1 VLAVLLSLLAGLS
14 IGTGDFL
21 AGTQARRTSLWAVIV
36 LSQIT
41 GFAMT
46 LAIVLFRGAAFP
58 PIAGLVPALLAGIT
72 AVIGIATSY
81 GALSISVMSI
91 VGPIQATGV
100 AIPVLWG
107 LAQGERPSV
116 LQAAGIVV
124 AFVGVVLAA
133 RQKSAGEHHEAPS
146 RKAII
151 ISLAAAL
158 AIGLNYV
165 CYAYAAKYDPYWGI
179 FIARSTSIGIF
190 MLTFVIVRP
199 PLRLT
204 AAAVL
209 PLMAIG
215 ILDTGSN
222 GLFSVASTL
231 GYLSVVAVLSA
242 VYPVFTVILAHLLF
256 HERLSRLQQIGVG
269 AALVGV
275 GMIAA
280 G

>member
-1 VLAVLLSLLAGLS
+1 VLAVFLSLLAGLS

-46 LAIVLFRGAAFP
+46 SAIVLFRGAAFP
-58 PIAGLVPALLAGIT
+58 PTAGLVPALLAGIT

-116 LQAAGIVV
+116 LQAAGIAV

-179 FIARSTSIGIF
+179 FIARATSIGIF
-190 MLTFVIVRP
+190 LLTFVIVRP
-199 PLRLT
+199 PLHLT

-242 VYPVFTVILAHLLF
+242 VYPVFTVILAHLFF

-269 AALVGV
+269 AALAGV

>member
-1 VLAVLLSLLAGLS
+1 MLAVILSLLAGLS

-36 LSQIT
+36 VSQIV
-41 GFAMT
+41 GFAGT
-46 LAIVLFRGAAFP
+46 LAVVLIRDQPFPAWAGVFAALM
-58 PIAGLVPALLAGIT
+58 AGVT

-107 LAQGERPSV
+107 LVQGERPSV

-133 RQKSAGEHHEAPS
+133 REKSAGEHHEAPS
-146 RKAII
+146 RKAIV

-158 AIGLNYV
+158 TIGLNYV

-179 FIARSTSIGIF
+179 FIARSTSIGLF
-190 MLTFVIVRP
+190 ALAFVIVRP
-199 PLRLT
+199 QLRLT

-209 PLMAIG
+209 PIMAIG
-215 ILDTGSN
+215 VLDTGSN
-222 GLFSVASTL
+222 GLFSVASTM

-242 VYPVFTVILAHLLF
+242 VYPVFTVMWAHLF
-256 HERLSRLQQIGVG
+256 AHERLARLQQAGVA

>member
-1 VLAVLLSLLAGLS
+1 MLAVLLSLLAGLS

-36 LSQIT
+36 LSQTT
-41 GFAMT
+41 GFLMT
-46 LAIVLFRGAAFP
+46 LGIVLFRGAAFP
-58 PIAGLVPALLAGIT
+58 PTAGVVAALLAGVT

-107 LAQGERPSV
+107 LAQGDRPSA
-116 LQAAGIVV
+116 LQAAGIVI

-133 RQKSAGEHHEAPS
+133 REKSAGEHHEAPS
-146 RKAII
+146 RKALLL
-151 ISLAAAL
+151 SLAAAV
-158 AIGLNYV
+158 AIGFNYV
-165 CYAYAAKYDPYWGI
+165 AYAYAARYDPYWGI
-179 FIARSTSIGIF
+179 FIARTFSIGVF
-190 MLTFVIVRP
+190 MITFLIVRP

-204 AAAVL
+204 AVAVL
-209 PLMAIG
+209 PLLCIG

-231 GYLSVVAVLSA
+231 GYLSIVSVISA
-242 VYPVFTVILAHLLF
+242 VYPVFTVILAHLF
-256 HERLSRLQQIGVG
+256 FGERLSKIQQAGVASALIGVG
-269 AALVGV
+269 L
-275 GMIAA
+275 IAA

>member
-1 VLAVLLSLLAGLS
+1 MLAVLLSLLAGLS

-36 LSQIT
+36 ISQCV

-46 LAIVLFRGAAFP
+46 LAIVLFRGAPFP
-58 PIAGLVPALLAGIT
+58 PAAGLVPALLAGIT

-107 LAQGERPSV
+107 LAQGERPSW
-116 LQAAGIVV
+116 LQAAGIAV
-124 AFVGVVLAA
+124 AFVGVVFAA
-133 RQKSAGEHHEAPS
+133 REKSAGEHHEAPS
-146 RKAII
+146 RKAIV

-190 MLTFVIVRP
+190 MLTFLVVRP

-231 GYLSVVAVLSA
+231 GYLSVVSVLSA
-242 VYPVFTVILAHLLF
+242 VYPVFTVILAHLFF

>member
-1 VLAVLLSLLAGLS
+1 VLAVFLSLLAGLS

-36 LSQIT
+36 ISQCV
-41 GFAMT
+41 GFLMT
-46 LAIVLFRGAAFP
+46 LGIVLFRNAPFP
-58 PIAGLVPALLAGIT
+58 PTAGLVPALLAGIT

-107 LAQGERPSV
+107 LALGERPSV
-116 LQAAGIVV
+116 LQAAGIAV

-133 RQKSAGEHHEAPS
+133 REKSAGEHHEAPS
-146 RKAII
+146 RRAII

-190 MLTFVIVRP
+190 LLTFAVVRP

-204 AAAVL
+204 AAAML

-231 GYLSVVAVLSA
+231 GYLSVVSVLSA
-242 VYPVFTVILAHLLF
+242 VYPVFTVILAHVFF
-256 HERLSRLQQIGVG
+256 HERLSHLQQAGVG
-269 AALVGV
+269 AALLGV